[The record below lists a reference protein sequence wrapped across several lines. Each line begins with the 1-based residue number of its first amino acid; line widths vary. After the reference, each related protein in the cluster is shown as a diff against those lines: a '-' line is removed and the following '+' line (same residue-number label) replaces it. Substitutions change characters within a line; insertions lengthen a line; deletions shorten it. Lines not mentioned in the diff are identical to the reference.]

1 LELSYLI
8 WYAILIKIK
17 KGVKMNKIKIII
29 LCMPIMLFGEMK
41 LGYIDSN
48 RIMTESEDV
57 RDIQVEL
64 EKEQRKLESEYNGMI
79 NQLDSLKQVFDRQRL
94 LMSDSRRE
102 EKQNELIN
110 MERNIQEF
118 QMKKFG
124 PEGEIF
130 RKQSQLLAPV
140 LEEVDAAIKVVAA
153 QRGYDY
159 VFDAVSG
166 AIVYALDSHDLTDAV
181 LKELKKNSDSD

>member
-1 LELSYLI
+1 
-8 WYAILIKIK
+8 
-17 KGVKMNKIKIII
+17 
-29 LCMPIMLFGEMK
+29 MLTFPVFLFAEMK

-48 RIMTESEDV
+48 RIMSEFENV

-64 EKEQRKLESEYNGMI
+64 EKEQRKLEAEYNGMI
-79 NQLDSLKQVFDRQRL
+79 SQLDSLKQVFEKQRL
-94 LMSDSRRE
+94 LMSENRRK
-102 EKQNELIN
+102 EKENELIN
-110 MERNIQEF
+110 IERNIQEF

-130 RKQSQLLAPV
+130 RKQSQLLAPI
-140 LEEVDAAIKVVAA
+140 LEEVDAAIKIVAA

-166 AIVYALDSHDLTDAV
+166 AIVYALEAHDLTDQV
-181 LKELKKNSDSD
+181 LKELKNSGNSE

>member
-1 LELSYLI
+1 M
-8 WYAILIKIK
+8 K
-17 KGVKMNKIKIII
+17 KIII
-29 LCMPIMLFGEMK
+29 LMLSLPIMLFGEMK

-48 RIMTESEDV
+48 RIMSEFEDV

-64 EKEQRKLESEYNGMI
+64 EKEQRKLESQYNGMI
-79 NQLDSLKQVFDRQRL
+79 NQLDSLKQVFERQRL
-94 LMSDSRRE
+94 LMSDSRRD

-118 QMKKFG
+118 QLKKFG

-140 LEEVDAAIKVVAA
+140 LEEVDAAIKIVAA

-159 VFDAVSG
+159 VFDTLSG
-166 AIVYALDSHDLTDAV
+166 AIVYALDAHDLTEQV
-181 LKELKKNSDSD
+181 LKELKKDSKSD

>member
-1 LELSYLI
+1 M
-8 WYAILIKIK
+8 K
-17 KGVKMNKIKIII
+17 KIII
-29 LCMPIMLFGEMK
+29 LMLSLPIMLFGEMK

-48 RIMTESEDV
+48 RIMSEFEDV

-64 EKEQRKLESEYNGMI
+64 EKEQRKLESQYNGMI
-79 NQLDSLKQVFDRQRL
+79 NQLDSLKQVFERQRL
-94 LMSDSRRE
+94 LMSDSRRD

-118 QMKKFG
+118 QLKKFG

-140 LEEVDAAIKVVAA
+140 LEEVDAAIKIVAA

-166 AIVYALDSHDLTDAV
+166 AIVYALDAHDLTEQV
-181 LKELKKNSDSD
+181 LKELKKDSKSD

>member
-1 LELSYLI
+1 
-8 WYAILIKIK
+8 
-17 KGVKMNKIKIII
+17 
-29 LCMPIMLFGEMK
+29 MLFGEMK

-48 RIMTESEDV
+48 RIMTESDDV

-124 PEGEIF
+124 PEGDIT
-130 RKQSQLLAPV
+130 RMQNQKLQPV
-140 LEEVDAAIKVVAA
+140 LEKVQSAIDIIAKE
-153 QRGYDY
+153 RGGPTRNRTLNL
-159 VFDAVSG
+159 SCWR
-166 AIVYALDSHDLTDAV
+166 
-181 LKELKKNSDSD
+181 

>member
-1 LELSYLI
+1 M
-8 WYAILIKIK
+8 K
-17 KGVKMNKIKIII
+17 KIKII
-29 LCMPIMLFGEMK
+29 MLIFPVFLFAEMK

-48 RIMTESEDV
+48 RIMSEFENV

-64 EKEQRKLESEYNGMI
+64 EKEQRKLEAEYNGMI
-79 NQLDSLKQVFDRQRL
+79 SQLDSLKQVFEKQRL
-94 LMSDSRRE
+94 LMSENRRI
-102 EKQNELIN
+102 EKENELIN
-110 MERNIQEF
+110 IERNIQEF

-130 RKQSQLLAPV
+130 RKQSQLLAPI
-140 LEEVDAAIKVVAA
+140 LEEVDAAIKIVAA

-166 AIVYALDSHDLTDAV
+166 AIVYALEAHDLTDQV
-181 LKELKKNSDSD
+181 LKELKNSGNSE

>member
-1 LELSYLI
+1 M
-8 WYAILIKIK
+8 K
-17 KGVKMNKIKIII
+17 KIKII
-29 LCMPIMLFGEMK
+29 LLVFPIFLFAEMK

-48 RIMTESEDV
+48 RIMSEFENV

-64 EKEQRKLESEYNGMI
+64 EKEQRKLEAEYNGMI
-79 NQLDSLKQVFDRQRL
+79 SQLDSLKQVFEKQRL
-94 LMSDSRRE
+94 LMSENRRK
-102 EKQNELIN
+102 EKENELIN

-130 RKQSQLLAPV
+130 RKQSQLLAPI

-166 AIVYALDSHDLTDAV
+166 AIVYALEAHDLTDQV
-181 LKELKKNSDSD
+181 LKELKNSEKTE

>member
-1 LELSYLI
+1 MLS
-8 WYAILIKIK
+8 
-17 KGVKMNKIKIII
+17 
-29 LCMPIMLFGEMK
+29 MPIILFGEMK

-48 RIMTESEDV
+48 RIMSEFDDV

-79 NQLDSLKQVFDRQRL
+79 NQLDSLKQVFERQRL

-110 MERNIQEF
+110 IERNIQEF
-118 QMKKFG
+118 QLKKFG

-140 LEEVDAAIKVVAA
+140 LEQVDAAIKVVAS

-166 AIVYALDSHDLTDAV
+166 AIVYALDAHDLTEQV
-181 LKELKKNSDSD
+181 LKELKKDSNSD

>member
-1 LELSYLI
+1 M
-8 WYAILIKIK
+8 K
-17 KGVKMNKIKIII
+17 KIKII
-29 LCMPIMLFGEMK
+29 MLIFPVFLFAEMK

-48 RIMTESEDV
+48 RIMSEFENV

-64 EKEQRKLESEYNGMI
+64 EKEQRKLEAEYNGMI
-79 NQLDSLKQVFDRQRL
+79 SQLDSLKQVFEKQRL
-94 LMSDSRRE
+94 LMSENRRI
-102 EKQNELIN
+102 EKENELIN
-110 MERNIQEF
+110 IERNIQEF

-130 RKQSQLLAPV
+130 RKQSQLLAPI
-140 LEEVDAAIKVVAA
+140 LEEVDAAIKIVAA

-166 AIVYALDSHDLTDAV
+166 AIVYALEAHDLTDQV
-181 LKELKKNSDSD
+181 LKELKNSGNSD

>member
-1 LELSYLI
+1 MLSL
-8 WYAILIKIK
+8 
-17 KGVKMNKIKIII
+17 
-29 LCMPIMLFGEMK
+29 PIMLFGEMK

-48 RIMTESEDV
+48 RIMSEFEDV

-64 EKEQRKLESEYNGMI
+64 EKEQRKLESQYNGMI
-79 NQLDSLKQVFDRQRL
+79 NQLDSLKQVFERQRL
-94 LMSDSRRE
+94 LMSDSRRD

-118 QMKKFG
+118 QLKKFG

-140 LEEVDAAIKVVAA
+140 LEEVDAAIKIVAA

-166 AIVYALDSHDLTDAV
+166 AIVYALDAHDLTEQV
-181 LKELKKNSDSD
+181 LKELKKDSKSD

>member
-1 LELSYLI
+1 M
-8 WYAILIKIK
+8 K
-17 KGVKMNKIKIII
+17 KIKII
-29 LCMPIMLFGEMK
+29 LLVFPIFLFAEMK

-48 RIMTESEDV
+48 RIMSEFENV

-64 EKEQRKLESEYNGMI
+64 EKEQRKLEAEYNGMI
-79 NQLDSLKQVFDRQRL
+79 SQLDSLKQVFEKQRL
-94 LMSDSRRE
+94 LMSENRRK
-102 EKQNELIN
+102 EKENELIN

-130 RKQSQLLAPV
+130 RKQSQLLAPI

-166 AIVYALDSHDLTDAV
+166 AIVYALEAHDLTDQV
-181 LKELKKNSDSD
+181 LKELKNSGKTE

>member
-1 LELSYLI
+1 MLS
-8 WYAILIKIK
+8 
-17 KGVKMNKIKIII
+17 
-29 LCMPIMLFGEMK
+29 MPIFLFAEMK

-48 RIMTESEDV
+48 RIMSEFDDV

-79 NQLDSLKQVFDRQRL
+79 SQLDSLKQVFERQRL

-110 MERNIQEF
+110 IERNIQEF
-118 QMKKFG
+118 QLKKFG

-140 LEEVDAAIKVVAA
+140 LEEVDAAIKVVAS

-166 AIVYALDSHDLTDAV
+166 AIVYALDAHDLTEQV
-181 LKELKKNSDSD
+181 LKELKKDSNSD